1 MKTRFGLKD
10 IGAARFAAALV
21 AVALAP
27 AGVRSLAAEPT
38 ANVSTNIYG
47 SGKQYKTTI
56 ERQSEGGAF
65 RRGPAPGLAVD
76 FAVVVALER
85 GRTASGRQSE

>member
-38 ANVSTNIYG
+38 ANVSTN
-47 SGKQYKTTI
+47 T
-56 ERQSEGGAF
+56 QSVKEYQC
-65 RRGPAPGLAVD
+65 PA
-76 FAVVVALER
+76 
-85 GRTASGRQSE
+85 

>member
-1 MKTRFGLKD
+1 MKTRFNLKD

-38 ANVSTNIYG
+38 ANISTNIYG
-47 SGKQYKTTI
+47 SGKHYKTTI
-56 ERQSEGGAF
+56 ERQSEGELSAEDLHQASLLT
-65 RRGPAPGLAVD
+65 RSCC
-76 FAVVVALER
+76 
-85 GRTASGRQSE
+85 RT